1 MKYVYLAGIGNS
13 GSDHWQRRWFS
24 SLDNSLWVEHS
35 DWDQPDCQVWNS
47 ELVHTLEAVSEPFVI
62 IAHSLGCWLFTHW
75 LGTDSHKHLAGA
87 FLVAV
92 PDCCGPSFPSQAVG
106 FDTITIP
113 TLRAPSVVITSS
125 NDPYGSPEH
134 VLDYVDRLG
143 ASLIDIG
150 AYGHINGQSNL
161 GAWSLGQEIFLQL
174 LADIERDSA
183 ARV

>member
-13 GSDHWQRRWFS
+13 ASDHWQRRWFG

-47 ELVHTLEAVSEPFVI
+47 ELVHALQAVSEPVVI

-75 LGTDSHKHLAGA
+75 LGTNNPTQLAGA

-92 PDCCGPSFPSQAVG
+92 PDRCGPSFPPQAVG
-106 FDTITIP
+106 FDGINIP

-125 NDPYGSPEH
+125 NDSYGSAQH
-134 VLDYVDRLG
+134 VQDYVDRLG

-174 LADIERDSA
+174 MADIERDGA
-183 ARV
+183 AHV